1 MLRFG
6 ETKVAKVKF
15 YSAKKE
21 QERINFW
28 DVNVDDVVVSKLFET
43 RALIELNKI

>member
-21 QERINFW
+21 QKRINFW
-28 DVNVDDVVVSKLFET
+28 DVDVDDVVISKLFVT
-43 RALIELNKI
+43 KTLIKLNKT

>member
-1 MLRFG
+1 MRFG
-6 ETKVAKVKF
+6 ETKVAKGKF

-43 RALIELNKI
+43 KTLIK

>member
-21 QERINFW
+21 QKRINFW
-28 DVNVDDVVVSKLFET
+28 DVTVDDAVISKLFET
-43 RALIELNKI
+43 RTLIKLTKI